1 MRHAAVTNETSSG
14 RSAAAALPPAEI
26 GLGGEALLLDHRGAL
41 FLPDYG
47 LLAVSD
53 LHLEKGAAYARR
65 GVFLPPYDTI
75 ETLARLQILIAH
87 YAPRIVVSLGDSF
100 HDRAG
105 AAEMI
110 DPLRDEL
117 ALMMKGRDWVWIRG
131 NHDPDA
137 PAGLPGET
145 YAELQLNALTFRH
158 QPLADGANE
167 VSGHLHPCAR
177 IVARG
182 RSVRRRCFA
191 ADASRLVMPAF
202 GALTGSLNV
211 LDRAFAELFSWDAFR
226 AHMMGSNRVF
236 PIAKAALR
244 RD

>member
-1 MRHAAVTNETSSG
+1 MSLAARNTE
-14 RSAAAALPPAEI
+14 AAPMPAEI
-26 GLGGEALLLDHRGAL
+26 AIGGEALVLDHRGVL
-41 FLPDYG
+41 FLPDHAM
-47 LLAVSD
+47 LVVSD

-75 ETLARLQILIAH
+75 ETLARLQILLAH

-100 HDRAG
+100 HDARG
-105 AAEMI
+105 AAEMA

-117 ALMMKGRDWVWIRG
+117 RLMMQGRDWVWIAG

-137 PAGLPGET
+137 PAGLAGET
-145 YAELQLNALTFRH
+145 YGELRLNALTFRH
-158 QPLADGANE
+158 QPLGGGESEIA
-167 VSGHLHPCAR
+167 GHLHPCAK

-211 LDRAFAELFSWDAFR
+211 LDAAYSHLFERESFHAF
-226 AHMMGSNRVF
+226 MMGSNRVF
-236 PIAKAALR
+236 PIRHAALHGG
-244 RD
+244 